1 MKKLLAG
8 VAMLVGI
15 TGAWTVSADET
26 VIRISAKKFEYSIRE
41 ITLKKA
47 VPVVLELSSTDRVHG
62 FHLPDFGVRSDIVP
76 GKTTHL
82 RFTPDKTGEFVFF
95 CDIFCGEG
103 HEEMSGRLIVK
114 D

>member
-1 MKKLLAG
+1 MKLLAG
-8 VAMLVGI
+8 VAVLVGI
-15 TGAWTVSADET
+15 TSAWTVSADET
-26 VIRISAKKFEYSIRE
+26 VIRLAAKKFEYSVRE
-41 ITLKKA
+41 ITLKKG

-62 FHLPDFGVRSDIVP
+62 FHLPGFGVRSDIVP
-76 GKTTHL
+76 GKTTRL